1 MIPENKLTGAERGVL
16 AAFRAGASAADVART
31 EIRGDFLRGLFLGT
45 YDKEADYR
53 GTRII
58 GAVIPDALDMEF
70 CETKFPVR
78 FHDCFFAQEIK
89 SQRLVCPE
97 SDFSNCV
104 LKKGIDAMNAK
115 VAGDV
120 NMTKVHA
127 MDQVWMPSME
137 VGGRLDCSGGI
148 FQNNAGV
155 ALFAQSIKVVA
166 GVGLCEGFNAM
177 GGVSLSSAVIGGQF
191 DCTGGVFQSK
201 AGRALNAHSIRV
213 AGSVFL
219 CGEFKGEVNFIG
231 ADIRG
236 QLVCTDGSFQNEE
249 KVALIVQC
257 ANVDADVILASHKSN
272 EKDERRRLLAN
283 GLVSFV
289 NATIGGN
296 LMLNNCALTRMS
308 LAGANVLGEFQ
319 DDAGIYKNDQGDNID
334 LDIDGFC
341 YRRLDAA
348 KERVKDRLAWAGLM
362 SKGDKFRPQPYE
374 QLMKVY
380 REMGH
385 MNWARD
391 AGFALEEKRHGV
403 MNSWMWK
410 GWYRVL
416 RHTIGYGYK
425 PFRALTHWFAPL
437 IVAGIVLFGWSSFFP
452 DSCRA
457 GNEPFYCMAP
467 SDAGVL
473 LSDDW
478 KIHGKL
484 PKDYPDFSP
493 VYYAVETALPVLP
506 LGQTENWHPK
516 TWWVRRA
523 QAAITIIGALVLTVL
538 ASYGVGVLGPRWKN
552 E

>member
-1 MIPENKLTGAERGVL
+1 MTPENKLTDAERVVL
-16 AAFRAGASAADVART
+16 AAFRAGDPTVNVDRA
-31 EIRGDFLRGLFLGT
+31 EIRGDFLRGLFLGG
-45 YDKEADYR
+45 YDEKADYH
-53 GTRII
+53 GTRIV

-78 FHDCFFAQEIK
+78 FHDCYFAQEI
-89 SQRLVCPE
+89 QLQQLICPE
-97 SDFSNCV
+97 LDFSNCV

-120 NMTKVHA
+120 NMTKVRA
-127 MDQVWMPSME
+127 MDQAWMPSME

-166 GVGLCEGFNAM
+166 SVGLCEGFNAM

-201 AGRALNAHSIRV
+201 AGHALNAHSIRV

-219 CGEFKGEVNFIG
+219 CGEFNGEVNFIG
-231 ADIRG
+231 ADIGG
-236 QLVCTDGSFQNEE
+236 QLVCSDGSFQNEE
-249 KVALIVQC
+249 KVALIVQG

-272 EKDERRRLLAN
+272 EKDERRRFLAN

-289 NATIGGN
+289 NATIGGD
-296 LMLNNCALTRMS
+296 LMLNNCALTRLS
-308 LAGANVLGEFQ
+308 LTGANVLGEFQ
-319 DDAGIYKNDQGDNID
+319 DDAGVYKNDQGDNID

-348 KERVKDRLAWAGLM
+348 KERVKDRLAWVGLM
-362 SKGDKFRPQPYE
+362 SRGDEFRPQPYE

-380 REMGH
+380 RDMGH

-391 AGFALEEKRHGV
+391 VGFALEEKRHGV

-410 GWYRVL
+410 VWYRVL

-437 IVAGIVLFGWSSFFP
+437 IVAGLVLFGGSSFFP

-457 GNEPFYCMAP
+457 GNEAFYCMAP

-516 TWWVRRA
+516 GDYVFKLPNTR
-523 QAAITIIGALVLTVL
+523 
-538 ASYGVGVLGPRWKN
+538 
-552 E
+552 